1 MLRRYVGCLVVRDL
15 ILFNNLNRTQALFG
29 LSKGVLQSIQM
40 AYKVFFHMNLKVL
53 KALHYDFLYEVFKSF
68 ETDITAELTP
78 EALAFVNQ
86 GVWAEKR
93 VNDVGGAEVRSDSD
107 EQRLQN
113 DGGRSQGR
121 PRRPSADA
129 DRPSAVAVGVL
140 QGGRGGGDRKR
151 VGVECGNEGV
161 DTTSAS
167 IL

>member
-53 KALHYDFLYEVFKSF
+53 KALLYDFLYEVFKSF

-86 GVWAEKR
+86 GVR
-93 VNDVGGAEVRSDSD
+93 TRSES
-107 EQRLQN
+107 
-113 DGGRSQGR
+113 
-121 PRRPSADA
+121 
-129 DRPSAVAVGVL
+129 
-140 QGGRGGGDRKR
+140 
-151 VGVECGNEGV
+151 
-161 DTTSAS
+161 TT
-167 IL
+167 